1 MGNRVQEDD
10 KPEVKIDPAQEQAKV
25 QADATAPQ
33 DGTLWDIIKMFGY
46 IGLTSFGGGL
56 SAWIYLEAVE
66 RRRWLKDDEFFAGL
80 ALAQILPGP
89 NVINLSIFI
98 GHRLRGV
105 IGGTMALLS
114 LLLPP
119 TVVVIIVAIVIHKI
133 GISTGV
139 QSALQGIA
147 AGAIGTTLCVGFR
160 SLRNATRR
168 HYWPLFIAVAT
179 FVGIGILHIS
189 LIYVVLALLPV
200 AFALSWNIDK
210 DV

>member
-1 MGNRVQEDD
+1 VHQKDS
-10 KPEVKIDPAQEQAKV
+10 PEINEGPNEG
-25 QADATAPQ
+25 PES
-33 DGTLWDIIKMFGY
+33 GTLWQIIMVFGR

-98 GHRLRGV
+98 GHRLRG
-105 IGGTMALLS
+105 IAGGAAALLS

-119 TVVVIIVAIVIHKI
+119 MTVVIALAMLIHRF
-133 GISTGV
+133 GINTGM
-139 QSALQGIA
+139 QSLLQGIA
-147 AGAIGTTLCVGFR
+147 AGAIGTALCVGFR
-160 SLRNATRR
+160 SLRNASRV
-168 HYWPLFIAVAT
+168 HSWPLFIAAAT
-179 FVGIGILHIS
+179 FAAIGFFHIS
-189 LIYVVLALLPV
+189 LTYVVLGLLPV
-200 AFALSWNIDK
+200 AFALSWNIDE

>member
-10 KPEVKIDPAQEQAKV
+10 KLDPKDDTMDDLAAGPV
-25 QADATAPQ
+25 S
-33 DGTLWDIIKMFGY
+33 GIWDIIKMFGY

-89 NVINLSIFI
+89 NVLNLSIFI
-98 GHRLRGV
+98 GHRRRGV
-105 IGGTMALLS
+105 IGATAALLS

-119 TVVVIIVAIVIHKI
+119 MVVVIALAMLIHRI
-133 GISTGV
+133 GISTGM

-147 AGAIGTTLCVGFR
+147 AGAIGTTLCVGYR
-160 SLRNATRR
+160 SLHNAMRR
-168 HYWPLFIAVAT
+168 HYWPLFIAMAT
-179 FVGIGILHIS
+179 FVGAGVMHIS
-189 LIYVVLALLPV
+189 LIYVVLGLLPV
-200 AFALSWNIDK
+200 SFALSWNIDK
-210 DV
+210 DA